1 MKIALPHLELP
12 ILIKKVERELTHLG
26 VFST

>member
-1 MKIALPHLELP
+1 MKIALLSSRVTHSH
-12 ILIKKVERELTHLG
+12 KKVERELTHLG